1 MKITIPIPEGLELPE
16 GAEEGSS
23 FDIVAN
29 CKLEGGKLVI
39 EALEGVPVSDEE
51 GEDESEGEEGMSP
64 TPDEDG
70 MVVAPS
76 RQSFLAAVE
85 EKLKSV
91 A

>member
-1 MKITIPIPEGLELPE
+1 MKIAISVPEGLELPE

-29 CKLEGGKLVI
+29 CKLEDGMLVI
-39 EALEGVPVSDEE
+39 EALEGVPVSDDE
-51 GEDESEGEEGMSP
+51 GEDDSEEEKKSEG
-64 TPDEDG
+64 EDG
-70 MVVAPS
+70 MVDTPS
-76 RQSFLAAVE
+76 RQSFLSAVE